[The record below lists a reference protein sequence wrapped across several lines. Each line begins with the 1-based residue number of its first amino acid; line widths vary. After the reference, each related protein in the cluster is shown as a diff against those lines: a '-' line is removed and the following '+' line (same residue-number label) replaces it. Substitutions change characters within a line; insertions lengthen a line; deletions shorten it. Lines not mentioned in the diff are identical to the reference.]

1 MKSLF
6 ILLIAFTSVAATVQS
21 FSFGKNQYLNGVV
34 TESGTNT
41 PLAGVSVK
49 ISAKG
54 KTIATSITQKDG
66 IYNIS
71 VPTGKYDAEFILA
84 TYETNRAI
92 GIQIEKDKKT
102 RCDIALKKASLS
114 GQSVTWQWS
123 PGRLSDDVESEI
135 LSDIEAGSVSMEE
148 TVARPTTT
156 PTTAPAGRAEP
167 VPVKTIALDA
177 IADVPP
183 PSPATPADAS
193 GVATRT
199 TPVSSDVRKSSV
211 ALKSGESAKKYDA
224 VDRKPS
230 SEATAFSVPLIK
242 EDKAREL
249 PKTTLDRPAQPNP
262 RAGLLTAGEWNDLD
276 NWAKHWTD
284 LLHDG
289 EIDAYQSAY
298 GFYPKS
304 RYSVLLTNYDD
315 FPVIDAQITLT
326 NSKGETIWEG
336 RTDNTGKAEL
346 WYGLFDKN
354 QQAPELSVYAT
365 IDGKKQTLGK
375 VKPIESGLNRFT
387 INRKCQSSQKVDIV
401 WAVDATGSMGDE
413 IEYLKTELLDVIG
426 RVKNINPGLSM
437 RMGSVFYK
445 DVTDEYLVKSSGLS
459 PDISK
464 TVDYIRQQFAG
475 GGGDYPEAV
484 HSALEEAI
492 YRQDWSADA
501 VARICFLVLDA
512 SPHQDPEVIASIQRS
527 IKDAAKKGIRV
538 VPVSASGIQKDTEFL
553 MKFFGLAT
561 NGTYLFL
568 TDHSG
573 IGGKHI
579 EATTDEYKVELLNNL
594 LVRIISQY
602 TSVSSCDGKSQVI
615 FESFP
620 TDSLQQQ
627 VPSQAATY
635 YPNPA
640 VNYVTL
646 DLPFDAQKVTLYN
659 AEGSAVYSLSQT
671 TTGRHT
677 IPVTDLP
684 AGYYS
689 IRIWKDNQTQS
700 GKILVIKT

>member
-1 MKSLF
+1 MKSLL
-6 ILLIAFTSVAATVQS
+6 ILLFAFTAVAVTMQS
-21 FSFGKNQYLNGVV
+21 FSAGKNQYITGTV
-34 TESGTNT
+34 TEYGTNT
-41 PLAGVSVK
+41 PLPGVTIK
-49 ISAKG
+49 IVSGG
-54 KTIATSITQKDG
+54 KSIASGITKKDG
-66 IYNIS
+66 AYSIAL
-71 VPTGKYDAEFILA
+71 PTGKYDAEFSLS
-84 TYETNRAI
+84 TYETNRALD
-92 GIQIEKDKKT
+92 IQIEKDKKS
-102 RCDIALKKASLS
+102 RCDVSMQKAALP
-114 GQSVTWQWS
+114 GQSVTWQWTK
-123 PGRLSDDVESEI
+123 RYYADDE
-135 LSDIEAGSVSMEE
+135 DI
-148 TVARPTTT
+148 
-156 PTTAPAGRAEP
+156 TTAPGRGKTSSSAKKYKDEIKIAPTSAGAPEMADEPVILMAEP
-167 VPVKTIALDA
+167 
-177 IADVPP
+177 ADVVEAPIHH
-183 PSPATPADAS
+183 PAPGTPADISIAPMS
-193 GVATRT
+193 TAPLKPEARMLG
-199 TPVSSDVRKSSV
+199 V
-211 ALKSGESAKKYDA
+211 ALKSGEPKKEYEEVA
-224 VDRKPS
+224 FKHASV
-230 SEATAFSVPLIK
+230 ATAFKVPLTK
-242 EDKAREL
+242 EA
-249 PKTTLDRPAQPNP
+249 PTVITPDRPAQPNP

-276 NWAKHWTD
+276 NWSKHWTD
-284 LLHDG
+284 LLNDG
-289 EIDAYQSAY
+289 EIDSYQTTY

-304 RYSVLLTNYDD
+304 RYTVLLTNTDD
-315 FPVIDAQITLT
+315 FPVIDAAVTLT
-326 NSKGETIWEG
+326 NAKGETIWEG
-336 RTDNTGKAEL
+336 RTDNTGKTEL
-346 WYGLFDKN
+346 WFGLFDKN
-354 QQAPELSVYAT
+354 QQAPELSAYAT
-365 IDGKKQTLGK
+365 IDGKKQILGK
-375 VKPIESGLNRFT
+375 VQPSESGLNRFT

-492 YRQDWSADA
+492 YRQDWSSDA

-512 SPHQDPEVIASIQRS
+512 SPHEDPEIIASIQRS
-527 IKDAAKKGIRV
+527 IKEAAKKGIRI

-553 MKFFGLAT
+553 LKFFGLAT

-602 TSVSSCDGKSQVI
+602 TSVSSCDGKSQVV
-615 FESFP
+615 FENFP

-627 VPSQAATY
+627 APLQAATY

-640 VNYVTL
+640 VNYITL
-646 DLPFDAQKVTLYN
+646 DLPFDAQKVTVYN
-659 AEGSAVYSLSQT
+659 AEGAAVYSLAQT

-677 IPVTDLP
+677 IPVADLP